1 VDASCDGGGCTFVG
15 CVRPRCRG
23 GGCDFRATRDVL
35 LGSDRFCEGG
45 GCSFE
50 GHAVPSDIGLGG
62 PAV

>member
-1 VDASCDGGGCTFVG
+1 
-15 CVRPRCRG
+15 VRPRCRG
-23 GGCDFRATRDVL
+23 GGCDFRSTRDVL

-50 GHAVPSDIGLGG
+50 GHAVPSDIGHGG